1 MPIRLIVHA
10 AKIPE
15 SAQSLSPEARTLL
28 GVEKVNA
35 CDDKPWRH
43 VPIDFPREEVA
54 PCHACMLIVEAN
66 RRARRSDDSA
76 AV

>member
-15 SAQSLSPEARTLL
+15 SAQTISAETRALL

-35 CDDKPWRH
+35 CDDRPWRH
-43 VPIDFPREEVA
+43 VPIDFPRSDVA
-54 PCHACMLIVEAN
+54 PCRACMLIMEAN
-66 RRARRSDDSA
+66 RSRRPNRQ
-76 AV
+76 